1 MATGSGLDG
10 QLVAG
15 QETTWGAAI
24 TPARA
29 VEFDSEN
36 IQFTPTWLEPTGL
49 RVGTVFKRAG
59 RVRQARTTVAGD
71 VSFSLATLGM
81 GMFVRNMLGS
91 ATSATTALTAPA
103 TKQVH
108 TPGGYLGLSQTLQ
121 VGRPQPID
129 GVVKPFTW
137 SGMKVTKWEFS
148 IKDNSTPSLKL
159 TYDGQ
164 AETTSTALVTPAYI
178 AGTTVFDFSQSTI
191 KLGGTVTT
199 TSGVASVSGGAVAA
213 TILNDFTLDGT
224 TGMATD
230 RFGLGNGGLKAQQL
244 QNAIQTITG
253 KFTGEFNATEF
264 YNVFKA
270 NTTFP
275 IQFTLT
281 GAAIGASGSN
291 CTFDIILPACK
302 IKQSSPNVTGPG
314 LVADNISFEVYSD
327 EVNAPIQITII
338 SADTTV

>member
-1 MATGSGLDG
+1 MATGSGLDA

-15 QETTWGAAI
+15 QETTWGTAV
-24 TPARA
+24 TPTRA
-29 VEFDSEN
+29 VEFNSEN
-36 IQFTPTWLEPTGL
+36 MQYTPTFLEPAGL
-49 RVGTVFKRAG
+49 RVGTTFKRAS
-59 RVRQARTTVAGD
+59 RVRVARTMVSGD
-71 VSFSLATLGM
+71 VSFDLATLGM
-81 GMFVRNMLGS
+81 GMFVRQMLGS
-91 ATSATTALTAPA
+91 ATSTTTALTAPA

-108 TPGGYLGLSQTLQ
+108 TPGGFLGLSQTLQ

-137 SGMKVTKWEFS
+137 SGMKITKWEFTV
-148 IKDNSTPSLKL
+148 KDNGTPALKL

-164 AETTSTALVTPAYI
+164 AESTATALVTPAYL
-178 AGTTVFDFSQSTI
+178 AGTTVFAFSQASVR
-191 KLGGTVTT
+191 LGGTVTT
-199 TSGVASVSGGAVAA
+199 TSGVASVSGGTQAV
-213 TILNDFTLDGT
+213 TILDDLTLDGT
-224 TGMATD
+224 TGMAVD

-244 QNAIQTITG
+244 QNAIPTITG

-281 GAAIGASGSN
+281 GDPIGASGSSN
-291 CTFDIILPACK
+291 TFDIILPACK
-302 IKQSSPNVTGPG
+302 IKTSSPNVSGPD
-314 LVADNISFEVYSD
+314 LVKDNIAFEVYSD